1 MSTLSQIK
9 MLTEEQIAK
18 LDEYKGSATSVYDLY
33 RFLTG
38 QPLPFEQE
46 EMAQVKWDNSELE
59 DEIKLLREQFPYNY
73 DQAVTIFGNDGQT
86 FWHVQKV
93 IDEINRDV
101 MAKYDMKLNFIS
113 DNDGR
118 GLDLKKIIRHV
129 LKTEFPNADPTIDLE
144 KAKDVFETFIY
155 MQKPELFKYLED
167 VIKKCEMEKE
177 KVEEE
182 YALVIKKLK
191 EESQNCNKR
200 VRETLKEDSKKR
212 LKI

>member
-1 MSTLSQIK
+1 

-18 LDEYKGSATSVYDLY
+18 LDEYKGSITNVYDLY

-38 QPLPFEQE
+38 KPLFFEQE

-59 DEIKLLREQFPYNY
+59 GEIKLLREKFPYNY

-86 FWHVQKV
+86 FWHVEKV

-101 MAKYDMKLNFIS
+101 MTKYDMKLNFIS
-113 DNDGR
+113 DNKGH
-118 GLDLKKIIRHV
+118 GLDREKIILHA

-144 KAKDVFETFIY
+144 KAKDVFETFVY
-155 MQKPELFKYLED
+155 MQTPELYKYLED
-167 VIKKCEMEKE
+167 VIKKCEMENE
-177 KVEEE
+177 KIEEE
-182 YALVIKKLK
+182 YALVMKKLK
-191 EESQNCNKR
+191 EELQNCNKR
-200 VRETLKEDSKKR
+200 VMETLKEDSKKR